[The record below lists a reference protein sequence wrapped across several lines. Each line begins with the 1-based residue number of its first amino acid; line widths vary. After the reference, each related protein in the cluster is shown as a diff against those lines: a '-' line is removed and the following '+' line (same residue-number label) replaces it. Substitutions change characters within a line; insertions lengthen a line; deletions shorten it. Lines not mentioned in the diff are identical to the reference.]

1 MLWIFLFSVSLLA
14 GLYYTLR
21 IRRENRL
28 LLLSVVSDDSDM
40 KIVPPSGTVTPA
52 EDDGEKA
59 AREFV
64 AQKENG
70 NIDKAYGLG
79 NRIADEF
86 FEENGVISASCEA
99 ATRPVVMLQRKIL
112 FAFTADAVLAE
123 ELPSVL
129 AETVSQQFSVRIQK
143 ADPDL
148 YDKVN
153 DPKTLSY
160 YLLYTKKG
168 RPQPA
173 DMGKAFARLC
183 TEEKEEDLRALGE
196 RLYREYAG
204 VCRKMIEETKFC

>member
-14 GLYYTLR
+14 GLYYTLQ
-21 IRRENRL
+21 IRRENHLLRL
-28 LLLSVVSDDSDM
+28 FAVSDDSDM
-40 KIVPPSGTVTPA
+40 KIVPPSGTVTA
-52 EDDGEKA
+52 VEDDGEKA

-70 NIDKAYGLG
+70 NIDKAYNLG
-79 NRIADEF
+79 NRIADVF
-86 FEENGVISASCEA
+86 FEENGLISASCEA
-99 ATRPVVMLQRKIL
+99 ALRPVVLLQRKVL
-112 FAFTADAVLAE
+112 FAFTADAVLGE

-168 RPQPA
+168 KPQPV

-183 TEEKEEDLRALGE
+183 AEEKEEGLCALGE
-196 RLYREYAG
+196 CLYREYAG
-204 VCRKMIEETKFC
+204 ACKKMIEETKFC